1 MSIQK
6 ALSIELEREKD
17 NTLRMLKV
25 LPNEQFGW
33 KPHEKSMSLGELANH
48 IVELHNWVSL
58 VFNREVLDFKVD
70 YIPSTLATKEEL
82 IEVLEKGFE
91 ENSKVIESLT
101 DENYFSNW
109 ALKAGDYVIAEMPKA
124 GAIRFII
131 TNHLIHHRGQL
142 SVYLRLLNVPVPGI
156 YGPSADEQM
165 PVF

>member
-6 ALSIELEREKD
+6 ALSIEIEREKD
-17 NTLRMLKV
+17 NTLRMLKA

-48 IVELHNWVSL
+48 IVELQNWFPL
-58 VFNREVLDFKVD
+58 VLNKEVLDFKID
-70 YIPSTLATKEEL
+70 YIPSTLTTKEEL

-91 ENSKVIESLT
+91 ENKKVIASLS
-101 DENYFSNW
+101 DDNYFSQW
-109 ALKAGDYVIAEMPKA
+109 TLKAGDFIIAEMPKA

-165 PVF
+165 PGF

>member
-17 NTLRMLKV
+17 NTLRMLNA
-25 LPNEQFGW
+25 LANDQFDY
-33 KPHEKSMSLGELANH
+33 KPHAKSMSLGELANH

-58 VFNREVLDFKVD
+58 VLTQEVFDFKTQYV
-70 YIPSTLATKEEL
+70 PSTLQTKEEL
-82 IEVLEKGFE
+82 IQLLEKGFE
-91 ENSKVIESLT
+91 ENKSLMEKL
-101 DENYFSNW
+101 DEANYFNNW
-109 ALKAGDYVIAEMPKA
+109 TLKAGDYVISSLPKA

-142 SVYLRLLNVPVPGI
+142 SVYLRMLDIPVPGI

-165 PVF
+165 PM

>member
-6 ALSIELEREKD
+6 ALSIEIEREKD

-48 IVELHNWVSL
+48 IVELHNWITL
-58 VFNREVLDFKVD
+58 VCNKETLDFKVD
-70 YIPSTLATKEEL
+70 YIPSTLASKEEL
-82 IEVLEKGFE
+82 ISVLENGFV
-91 ENSKVIESLT
+91 ENNKAIESLT

-109 ALKAGDYVIAEMPKA
+109 TLKAGDYVIAEMPKA
-124 GAIRFII
+124 GAIRFIVS
-131 TNHLIHHRGQL
+131 NHLIHHRGQL

>member
-6 ALSIELEREKD
+6 ALSIEIEREKD
-17 NTLRMLKV
+17 NTLRMLKA

-48 IVELHNWVSL
+48 IVELQNWFPL
-58 VFNREVLDFKVD
+58 VLNKEVLDFKID
-70 YIPSTLATKEEL
+70 YIPSTLTTKEEL
-82 IEVLEKGFE
+82 IEVLENGFE
-91 ENSKVIESLT
+91 ENKKVIASLS
-101 DENYFSNW
+101 DDNYFSQW
-109 ALKAGDYVIAEMPKA
+109 TLKAGDFIIAEMPKA